1 MEYFG
6 GDLVVWDF
14 NDDDRVLDEIDL
26 SLPLFLGGN
35 IASSF
40 FWFLPNHKSS
50 PIDYTWSYYLS
61 IFTAKI
67 SFPF

>member
-35 IASSF
+35 VVSSSF
-40 FWFLPNHKSS
+40 FWFFPYHKSS
-50 PIDYTWSYYLS
+50 PIYADLRSRAS
-61 IFTAKI
+61 ITRGLKF
-67 SFPF
+67 